1 MALSQTKRRSIFVQS
16 GKIKLYHGWD
26 DDIEKAEITI
36 LRRGDKFHV
45 PIGLKHRM
53 FALEDTELFEFSTE
67 HMDSDSHRIMLWRSS
82 MIENITDMI
91 YVERD
96 VLSQDQ
102 CDEMI
107 KYFWD
112 NPQLHDDGKVEHF
125 KDGEYQGKLVNKEHK
140 NCIQFQF
147 EPHHKYANLMT
158 QVIQDAYLNY
168 RYQLPV
174 LPASDLAILD
184 YTIRCYEK
192 GKGIFKTHV
201 DQAEGGTI
209 SRLFAV
215 SYI

>member
-1 MALSQTKRRSIFVQS
+1 M
-16 GKIKLYHGWD
+16 
-26 DDIEKAEITI
+26 IEK
-36 LRRGDKFHV
+36 
-45 PIGLKHRM
+45 
-53 FALEDTELFEFSTE
+53 
-67 HMDSDSHRIMLWRSS
+67 
-82 MIENITDMI
+82 ITDMI

-174 LPASDLAILD
+174 LPGSDLAILD

-201 DQAEGGTI
+201 DQSEGGTI
-209 SRLFAV
+209 SRLFACIIYLNDV
-215 SYI
+215 DEGGETFFPDWNIACKCERGKILLFPCNWIFPHGSNPNISHDKYILTAFINLNYEMPMYDETVV